1 MKTKADINK
10 IKLST
15 QLHHCSKL
23 LVHEIPAKSLENVT
37 GVRKN
42 MAKKYNFEF
51 LRKINVRKIEK

>member
-23 LVHEIPAKSLENVT
+23 LVHEIPAKSRENVT
-37 GVRKN
+37 GVRK
-42 MAKKYNFEF
+42 KYGE
-51 LRKINVRKIEK
+51 KIQF